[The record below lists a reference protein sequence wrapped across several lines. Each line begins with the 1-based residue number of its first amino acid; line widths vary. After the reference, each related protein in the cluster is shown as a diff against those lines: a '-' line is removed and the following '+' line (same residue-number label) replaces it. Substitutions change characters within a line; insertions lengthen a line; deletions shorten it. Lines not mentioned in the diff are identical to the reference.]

1 MVRTDRQRGWIIY
14 NHDES
19 YIVMM
24 DHTYLYIYIYMM
36 VHRRHMAQLC
46 AFFPLITGSAAPWST
61 RALPPDATNP

>member
-24 DHTYLYIYIYMM
+24 DHTYIYMM
-36 VHRRHMAQLC
+36 VHTKLWWLGYG
-46 AFFPLITGSAAPWST
+46 FDGSHVVAIGH
-61 RALPPDATNP
+61 L